1 MELPKI
7 SVQPG
12 ELYLAREPA
21 ILQTILGSCVSATF
35 WSPRLGVGA
44 LCHGVLPRS
53 PRGAVAPEGHH
64 YVDFAIRHLVRKFD
78 ELGAVRREVEIKV
91 FGGADVLPVG
101 ASRAGRPTVGAL
113 NCQTALEVLEEEGL
127 ILLASDLGGTRGRTI
142 RFHTATGEVLVH
154 RLERLGARPRRRE
167 RAAGPAVCNEAWV

>member
-1 MELPKI
+1 MELPRV

-12 ELYLAREPA
+12 ELCLVREPA
-21 ILQTILGSCVSATF
+21 ILQTILGSCVSVTL

-78 ELGAVRREVEIKV
+78 ELGAVRREVEVKV

-101 ASRAGRPTVGAL
+101 AFRTGRPTVGAL
-113 NCQTALEVLEEEGL
+113 NCQVALETLEEEGL
-127 ILLASDLGGTRGRTI
+127 AVLASDLGGTRGRTI

-154 RLERLGARPRRRE
+154 RLEKLGAPPRTHPRPVLP
-167 RAAGPAVCNEAWV
+167 AASHEAWV

>member
-1 MELPKI
+1 MELPKF

-12 ELYLAREPA
+12 VLYLAREPA
-21 ILQTILGSCVSATF
+21 ILQTILGSCVGVTF
-35 WSPRLGVGA
+35 WSPRLGAGA

-53 PRGAVAPEGHH
+53 PRGAVAPDGHH

-78 ELGAVRREVEIKV
+78 ELGAVRREVEVKV

-101 ASRAGRPTVGAL
+101 ESRAGRPTVGAL
-113 NCQTALEVLEEEGL
+113 NCQAALEVLEEEGL
-127 ILLASDLGGTRGRTI
+127 AVLASDLGGTRGRTI

-154 RLERLGARPRRRE
+154 RLEKLGTRSQNFLRVP
-167 RAAGPAVCNEAWV
+167 AAAVSHEAWV

>member
-1 MELPKI
+1 MDLPRI

-21 ILQTILGSCVSATF
+21 ILQTILGSCVSVTL
-35 WSPRLGVGA
+35 WSPRLGAGA

-53 PRGAVAPEGHH
+53 PRGVVAPEGHH
-64 YVDFAIRHLVRKFD
+64 YVDFAIHYLIRKFD
-78 ELGAVRREVEIKV
+78 ELGAVRRELEVKV

-101 ASRAGRPTVGAL
+101 AARTGRPTVGAL
-113 NCQTALEVLEEEGL
+113 NCQTALAVLEDEGL
-127 ILLASDLGGTRGRTI
+127 AVLASDLGGTRGRTI

-154 RLERLGARPRRRE
+154 RLERLGARPRN
-167 RAAGPAVCNEAWV
+167 RAHVPEPPVYHEAWI